1 MEIKNK
7 LRVTRGERGGG
18 QWGKEGEGS
27 SNSSSRNLYKG
38 LMNKDNER
46 GGSNMGGGVWVGQ
59 ERVMGRKWGQL

>member
-27 SNSSSRNLYKG
+27 RSMYKG
-38 LMNKDNER
+38 PTGKDNGQGW
-46 GGSNMGGGVWVGQ
+46 GGLNVGGGG
-59 ERVMGRKWGQL
+59 G